1 MSEGASSPDDGKN
14 NQGQRQRFPKV
25 YFKPKPVKIGDELD
39 VKIAEVSKR
48 GDGVTRV
55 DGYVIFVPKTKQGD
69 AVKIRIAEIRP
80 NFALGTVVSSSPA
93 PQ

>member
-1 MSEGASSPDDGKN
+1 MSEGAPSTDDGRSSQ
-14 NQGQRQRFPKV
+14 QGHRFPKV

-39 VKIAEVSKR
+39 VTIAEVSKR

-55 DGYVIFVPKTKQGD
+55 DGYVIFVPNTKQGD

-80 NFALGTVVSSSPA
+80 NFAIGTIVPLPSA
-93 PQ
+93 PS

>member
-1 MSEGASSPDDGKN
+1 MSEGAPSTDDGRSS
-14 NQGQRQRFPKV
+14 QRQRFPKV

-39 VKIAEVSKR
+39 VTIAEVSKR

-55 DGYVIFVPKTKQGD
+55 DGYVIFVPNTKQGD

-80 NFALGTVVSSSPA
+80 NFAIGSVVPGPPA
-93 PQ
+93 PS